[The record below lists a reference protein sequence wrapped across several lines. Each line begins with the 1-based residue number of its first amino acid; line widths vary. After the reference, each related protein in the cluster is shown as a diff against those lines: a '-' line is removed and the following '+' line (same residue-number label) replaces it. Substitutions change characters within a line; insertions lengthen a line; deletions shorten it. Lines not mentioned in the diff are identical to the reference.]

1 MPDGDEEEEKED
13 AEDES
18 EASDVCVAEASKISV
33 ADDAVEA
40 TVLVEAACLPLG
52 PQPSR

>member
-1 MPDGDEEEEKED
+1 MPDEDEEEEKED

-18 EASDVCVAEASKISV
+18 DASEVCVAEASTISV

-40 TVLVEAACLPLG
+40 TVPVEAACLPLG